1 MFRIVPNKSKS
12 DGVPTPY
19 CTMPC
24 SGFTCQWEL
33 PATAVLLTYLYC
45 NLLLYQS
52 LWTKTWIEWLEYI
65 CISIFLLGVE
75 FVVQQDQYVGGGF
88 RWGVS
93 HCPPPPEYWL
103 TPTPTPIWSWW
114 AHISKYFSINTI
126 KKVTTCGKLF
136 SLSTLHFRPYQGNHH
151 RQVESLCQQV
161 MQ

>member
-75 FVVQQDQYVGGGF
+75 FVVQQDQYVGGG
-88 RWGVS
+88 WLTLGEGS
-93 HCPPPPEYWL
+93 HTVHQNIGSPPPPPRIHL
-103 TPTPTPIWSWW
+103 VLMGS
-114 AHISKYFSINTI
+114 YFQIFLNQYNKDSYNLWQIVFTFN
-126 KKVTTCGKLF
+126 LA
-136 SLSTLHFRPYQGNHH
+136 L
-151 RQVESLCQQV
+151 
-161 MQ
+161 